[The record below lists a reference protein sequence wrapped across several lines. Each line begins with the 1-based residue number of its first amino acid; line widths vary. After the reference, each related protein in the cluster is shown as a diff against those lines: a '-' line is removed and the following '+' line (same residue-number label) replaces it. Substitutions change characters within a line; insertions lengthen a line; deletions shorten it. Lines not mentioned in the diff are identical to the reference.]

1 MPINENKNS
10 LYQSIGGE
18 EQLKVLVERF
28 YDLMDK
34 TPETEKIRALH
45 PKSLKLS
52 REKLFMFLS
61 GVFGGPNLYWEK
73 YGHPRLRK
81 KHLPF
86 PIGTEERDQWLW
98 CMKEAVEESKF
109 SSELSEELMIFFV
122 DTANHMM
129 NSENSPNACV
139 FVSA

>member
-1 MPINENKNS
+1 MQNNENKIS
-10 LYQSIGGE
+10 QYHAIGGE
-18 EQLKVLVERF
+18 EKLKFLVDRF
-28 YDLMDK
+28 YDIMDSSS
-34 TPETEKIRALH
+34 EVEKIRALH
-45 PKSLKLS
+45 PKSLKMS

-61 GVFGGPNLYWEK
+61 GVFGGPNLYWDK

-98 CMKEAVEESKF
+98 CMKQAVEESKL
-109 SSELSEELMIFFV
+109 SAELSEELMRFFV

-129 NSENSPNACV
+129 NSENSPNP
-139 FVSA
+139 FKLRL